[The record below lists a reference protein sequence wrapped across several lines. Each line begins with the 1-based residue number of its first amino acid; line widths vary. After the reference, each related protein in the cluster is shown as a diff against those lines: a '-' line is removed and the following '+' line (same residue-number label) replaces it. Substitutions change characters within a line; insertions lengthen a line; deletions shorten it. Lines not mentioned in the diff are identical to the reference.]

1 MNCIKCGSEIPD
13 GRTLC
18 ANCSAPASSSAV
30 GGGTAVDVEGVSA
43 IQASSPYITAAMDK
57 WSGAF
62 TKLMLPSGLG
72 AKAVIKKV
80 LDEGAKVLSMG
91 VYMGYRTAVVDAVPY
106 DGSTYEGHTMK
117 DESTGTLWAY
127 ETNFPDGFEA
137 KQGEK
142 FIVSLGHVFKCT
154 DCRGQ
159 GRVRCSACDGKVRWQ
174 KQEGDKIVTYTC
186 NCGDGRMECPTCTG
200 YGSMLKVLRVVTK
213 YSFEEK
219 KEKEYSG
226 RLPQEHLMGSSGNNV
241 FRHVADFKTQVITE
255 AIDGFEAD
263 EFTSLMSGVQTEL
276 KADASQKMVGQMVD
290 PGVLH
295 GLIDGYFQGLPNP
308 VAANKRLKEEVL
320 PVRMKC
326 EVTDVP
332 VKAVT
337 YEYKGRDYSLY
348 VYGNDG
354 KVWPD
359 GDKPSEFTW
368 KLGVVLGL
376 VAVVIIGIIIVSLS
390 H

>member
-1 MNCIKCGSEIPD
+1 
-13 GRTLC
+13 
-18 ANCSAPASSSAV
+18 
-30 GGGTAVDVEGVSA
+30 
-43 IQASSPYITAAMDK
+43 MDK